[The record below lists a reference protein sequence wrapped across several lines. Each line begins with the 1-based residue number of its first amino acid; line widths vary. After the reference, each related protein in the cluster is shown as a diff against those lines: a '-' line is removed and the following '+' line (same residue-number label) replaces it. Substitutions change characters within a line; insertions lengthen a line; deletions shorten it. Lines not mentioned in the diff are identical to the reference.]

1 MFLCQLSTDVHIL
14 HCWRSDECWEYISG
28 LTNLPGRR
36 SFPKTNLWPR
46 MASWEFAIP
55 AQSIWLWSAEMGLRW
70 SNALG
75 IVNSKIIWVL
85 LLNAWLVSPLFEIF
99 LKWSTPRKV
108 STRLMVSMKV
118 SPSMLGYWNFWKLSE
133 FGRKSNLTSV
143 FVGVYNVHVET
154 TSGPDMCASFSRF
167 YSFTG
172 LIVHPSLHHP
182 TYPPF
187 QRYPAAEASWKL
199 HKQVL
204 YEEKGGKLTRMWIK
218 FDPWIWRKTE
228 SLARLWSWW
237 NHWFW

>member
-1 MFLCQLSTDVHIL
+1 
-14 HCWRSDECWEYISG
+14 
-28 LTNLPGRR
+28 
-36 SFPKTNLWPR
+36 

-99 LKWSTPRKV
+99 LKWSMPRKV

-143 FVGVYNVHVET
+143 FVGMYNVHVET

-167 YSFTG
+167 YSFNLSTFSKDTR
-172 LIVHPSLHHP
+172 LL
-182 TYPPF
+182 
-187 QRYPAAEASWKL
+187 KL
-199 HKQVL
+199 HGSFTNRCSMKRKVVNSPGCGSSL
-204 YEEKGGKLTRMWIK
+204 IPGWKEEDG
-218 FDPWIWRKTE
+218 D
-228 SLARLWSWW
+228 LWSWW
-237 NHWFW
+237 NHWVLIDLKIKIRIIVWKEVSFKSYLSGETCLWQC